1 MILGPV
7 MAMGS
12 PVTRGGGAV
21 DPWTLDIDLTSSL
34 DSRITFARA
43 GARNY
48 INSGVLTALATGLPA
63 FESWDGVNRGLA
75 IEPGFTNLITYS
87 NDFTNAAWTYTGA
100 STAVSGDAGS
110 GVMTQLSKVAATATT
125 NYHQIKR
132 GSGSVAAGVTQ
143 TFQAFVKAAAGATN
157 YSCYL
162 RMSNQFNNSGVRCNF
177 RLDGASGMVPVLD
190 TSIATNANFWYRA
203 MGGGVYLVGI
213 TGTWVST
220 GNKEYV
226 LGVSADAMVDAR
238 HYTAVTTDSVQV
250 YGVSIANASAPVG
263 YVVTGAGTASQAA
276 ESAIFNDTSWLTST
290 SQGTFVIEHD
300 CWSGPLIGSGANT
313 VLSAT
318 VQGKTAIAWS
328 GVTSDTVNNG
338 GAASSS
344 TQPTFSGSDVRLLS
358 TSGASNTG
366 HIKSI
371 KFYNTRLSVA
381 EMQALTSPTP
391 ASTATPGVLRGVS
404 TKNRLPS
411 ITYTTSGTVLY
422 HQVRFQ
428 VPMGGF
434 AASSLKLDFPGMFFP
449 ATAAGNDVLVD
460 ACYLERVTGVAES
473 VQVLVG
479 GSGTFTITNGAATT
493 VVSDAILPAAF
504 TGLMQFDEFMEFW
517 VRLRVRVSTAGH
529 KFVGA
534 RSRYDPATPFCI
546 RYDPAVVFPSAV
558 SGTGAMSYS
567 GSASLLDDY
576 GYCPILV
583 GVPVTGDPKT
593 AFTVGDS
600 IVEGITSSS
609 HQGPGL
615 YIKKACMALGVPNIE
630 HSKGGNDQ
638 RDLALA
644 TGWTPYLKYARVL
657 IDEMGTNNLNA
668 RLDFFTYW
676 SIAKTTYTYDK
687 IVRSGMTPVCTSSDS
702 FVTEANQTV
711 TRAYPHAI
719 ETQMAELARI
729 GMVNTNHVP
738 FAARGVNTAKWIV
751 NGAAFYAT
759 VDGTHPSV
767 AADNLMATEFQPVL
781 AAVTVT

>member
-1 MILGPV
+1 MNLLTKLMLRAGISGP
-7 MAMGS
+7 AM
-12 PVTRGGGAV
+12 
-21 DPWTLDIDLTSSL
+21 TLNLDLTSSL
-34 DSRITFARA
+34 PSSITFTRA
-43 GARNY
+43 GTRNY
-48 INSGVLTALATGLPA
+48 ITGGVLTALATGTPA

-75 IEPGFTNLITYS
+75 IEPAFTNLITYS
-87 NDFTNAAWTYTGA
+87 NDFTNAAWVYTGA
-100 STAVSGDAGS
+100 TTAVAGDAGS
-110 GVMTQLSKVAATATT
+110 GVMTQLSLVAATATA

-132 GSGSVAAGVTQ
+132 ETGSVAAGVTQ

-162 RMSNQFNNSGVRCNF
+162 RMSNQFNNNGVRCNF
-177 RLDGASGMVPVLD
+177 RLDGASGMVPVPD
-190 TSIATNANFWYRA
+190 TAIATNANFWFRA

-226 LGVSADAMVDAR
+226 LGVSADTAPETR
-238 HYTAVTTDSVQV
+238 NYTAVVTDSVQV

-263 YVVTGAGTASQAA
+263 YVATVAATASQAA

-290 SQGTFVIEHD
+290 AQGTFLIEHD

-313 VLSAT
+313 VLAAT

-338 GAASSS
+338 GSASSS

-371 KFYNTRLSVA
+371 RFYPTRLSVA
-381 EMQALTSPTP
+381 ELQALTAPSPV
-391 ASTATPGVLRGVS
+391 STATPGVLRGVS

-411 ITYTTSGTVLY
+411 VAYTTSGAVLY

-434 AASSLKLDFPGMFFP
+434 AASSLKLDFPGLFFP
-449 ATAAGNDVLVD
+449 ATAVGNDVLVD

-479 GSGTFTITNGAATT
+479 GSGTFTITNGAAAT
-493 VVSDAILPAAF
+493 VVSDTILPAAF
-504 TGLMQFDEFMEFW
+504 TGLTQFDASMEFW
-517 VRLRVRVSTAGH
+517 IRLRCRVTTVGH
-529 KFVGA
+529 KFAGA
-534 RSRYDPATPFCI
+534 RSRFDTATAFAI
-546 RYDPAVVFPSAV
+546 RYDPAVTTPSAV

-567 GSASLLDDY
+567 GSVPTLDDY

-600 IVEGITSSS
+600 IVEGISAST
-609 HQGPGL
+609 HQGPGT

-630 HSKGGNDQ
+630 HSKGGLSQ

-644 TGWTPYLKYARVL
+644 TSWTPYLKYARVL
-657 IDEMGTNNLNA
+657 IDEMGTNDQNS
-668 RLDFFTYW
+668 RLAFFSYW

-687 IVRSGMTPVCTSSDS
+687 IVRSGMTPVTSSTDNWA
-702 FVTEANQTV
+702 TEANQTV
-711 TRAYPHAI
+711 TRVYPHAI
-719 ETQMAELARI
+719 DTQMVELERLGI
-729 GMVNTNHVP
+729 VNKNHVP
-738 FAARGVNTAKWIV
+738 FAVRGTDPAKWIT
-751 NGAAFYAT
+751 NGAAFYAA
-759 VDGTHPSV
+759 VDSTHQSV
-767 AADNLMATEFQPVL
+767 AADDLMNTEFQPVL